1 MTSRTQSSAKPES
14 DDPSVAASARRVLE
28 IVEQASTEMKEF
40 LQAWHRAIICGRPPE
55 KRLLSQDSHTKTRFG
70 RWFATYGDRGLVAQP
85 VFREFA
91 DLQKQI
97 HDHARMLA
105 LSVQNGGRAVP
116 TAEYDALMA
125 KVNAFDAMAGR
136 IRGAFQKAV
145 SELDP
150 LTGLHN
156 RQVMAIELD
165 VEHERAQRT
174 GQPLCLAL
182 TDIDKFKLVNDT
194 YGHAA
199 GDTVLATVASRFLSH
214 LRPYDTIYRYG
225 GEEFLV
231 CLPNA
236 NLGTANS
243 VLERLRTGLEEEQIE
258 LDDGRKITVTSSFGL
273 AKVEGD
279 MPLKQILERADQ
291 ALYTAKQRGRNQVV
305 TWSEQLTGQER

>member
-1 MTSRTQSSAKPES
+1 MTDTPPPAEQNQN
-14 DDPSVAASARRVLE
+14 DDASVAANARRVLE
-28 IVEQASTEMKEF
+28 IVEQASSDMRDF
-40 LQAWHRAIICGRPPE
+40 LQAWHRAIICARPPE
-55 KRLLSQDSHTKTRFG
+55 KRLLAPDSHAKTRFG
-70 RWFATYGDRGLVAQP
+70 RWFATYGDRGIVAQP
-85 VFREFA
+85 VFKEFA
-91 DLQKQI
+91 DIQKQI

-105 LSVQNGGRAVP
+105 ISVQDGGRAIP
-116 TAEYDALMA
+116 TAEYDGLMS
-125 KVNAFDAMAGR
+125 KVNAFETLASR

-165 VEHERAQRT
+165 VEHDRARRT

-182 TDIDKFKLVNDT
+182 TDIDKFKRVNDT

-199 GDTVLATVASRFLSH
+199 GDTVLMTVAGRFLSH

-243 VLERLRTGLEEEQIE
+243 VLERLRVGLEEEPVG
-258 LDDGRKITVTSSFGL
+258 LDDGRKINVTSSFGL
-273 AKVEGD
+273 AQVEGD
-279 MPLKQILERADQ
+279 VPLKQVLERADQ
-291 ALYTAKQRGRNQVV
+291 ALYAAKQRGRNQVV
-305 TWSEQLTGQER
+305 TWSEQLAEAS

>member
-1 MTSRTQSSAKPES
+1 MKTTSAPQETSTH
-14 DDPSVAASARRVLE
+14 DDPSVAANARRVLD
-28 IVEQASTEMKEF
+28 IVEQAVSEMRDF
-40 LQAWHRAIICGRPPE
+40 LQAWHRAIICARPPE
-55 KRLLSQDSHTKTRFG
+55 KRLLASDSHTKTRFG

-85 VFREFA
+85 VFKEFA
-91 DLQKQI
+91 DVQKQI

-105 LSVQNGGRAVP
+105 VSVQDGGRAIP
-116 TAEYDALMA
+116 TSEYDALLA
-125 KVNAFDAMAGR
+125 KVNAFYAMARR

-156 RQVMAIELD
+156 RQVMTIELD
-165 VEHERAQRT
+165 VEHDRAQRT

-199 GDTVLATVASRFLSH
+199 GDTVLMTVAGRFLSH

-243 VLERLRTGLEEEQIE
+243 VLERLRAGLEEEQIE
-258 LDDGRKITVTSSFGL
+258 LDDGSRIPVTSSFGL
-273 AKVEGD
+273 AQVEGD
-279 MPLKQILERADQ
+279 LPLKQILERADQ
-291 ALYTAKQRGRNQVV
+291 ALYAAKSRGRNQVV
-305 TWSEQLTGQER
+305 TWSEHLAEGQS

>member
-1 MTSRTQSSAKPES
+1 MTSKGEKVVSKT
-14 DDPSVAASARRVLE
+14 DDTSVAENARRVLE
-28 IVEQASTEMKEF
+28 VVEQAVTDMQDF
-40 LQAWHRAIICGRPPE
+40 LQKWHRSIICARPPE
-55 KRLLSQDSHTKTRFG
+55 KRMMAPDSHTKTRFG
-70 RWFATYGDRGLVAQP
+70 RWHATYGDRGLVAQP
-85 VFREFA
+85 VFKEFA
-91 DLQKQI
+91 EIQKQI
-97 HDHARMLA
+97 HDHARMLTV
-105 LSVQNGGRAVP
+105 SVQDAGHAIP
-116 TAEYDALMA
+116 TAEYDALMK
-125 KVNAFDAMAGR
+125 KVNAFYAKARR

-156 RQVMAIELD
+156 RQVMSMELD
-165 VEHERAQRT
+165 VEYERASRT

-199 GDTVLATVASRFLSH
+199 GDTVLATIAGRFLSH

-243 VLERLRTGLEEEQIE
+243 VLERLRIGLEEEKVE
-258 LDDGRKITVTSSFGL
+258 LDDGRKITITSSFGL

-279 MPLKQILERADQ
+279 IPLKQILERADQ
-291 ALYTAKQRGRNQVV
+291 ALYAAKNRGRNQVV
-305 TWSEQLTGQER
+305 TWSEQLTETQL

>member
-1 MTSRTQSSAKPES
+1 MKTKRAADEMPTQ
-14 DDPSVAASARRVLE
+14 DDPSVAENARRVLE
-28 IVEQASTEMKEF
+28 IVEQAISEMRDF
-40 LQAWHRAIICGRPPE
+40 LQAWHRSIVCARPPE
-55 KRLLSQDSHTKTRFG
+55 KRLLAADSHTKTRFG
-70 RWFATYGDRGLVAQP
+70 RWYATYGDRGLVAQP
-85 VFREFA
+85 VFKEFA
-91 DLQKQI
+91 DVQKQI
-97 HDHARMLA
+97 YDHARMLA
-105 LSVQNGGRAVP
+105 ISVQDGGRAIP
-116 TAEYDALMA
+116 TSEYDALMK
-125 KVNAFDAMAGR
+125 KVNAFYAMARR

-156 RQVMAIELD
+156 RQVMTIELD
-165 VEHERAQRT
+165 VEHDRAQRT

-199 GDTVLATVASRFLSH
+199 GDLVLTTVAGRFLSH

-243 VLERLRTGLEEEQIE
+243 VLERLRAGLEEEQIE
-258 LDDGRKITVTSSFGL
+258 LEDGRSILVTSSFGL
-273 AKVEGD
+273 AQIEGD
-279 MPLKQILERADQ
+279 VPLKQILERADQ
-291 ALYTAKQRGRNQVV
+291 ALYAAKSRGRNRVV
-305 TWSEQLTGQER
+305 TWSEHLAETP